1 MIEYIKSLKWIDYFF
16 LCLLDPRRLV
26 NHIVK
31 KEGSPFLLGL
41 LIVFIVS
48 LFEIISFSMFGQES
62 NFFYY
67 KVSYGWILIFLILLL
82 KITVFS
88 ALIDLCC
95 QFRNHSGSMIRIIN
109 LVCFSFFPLIFIL
122 PVVII
127 VTTLNAVP
135 VFFYVLFSVLLHF
148 WQAVIIIQ
156 GISEIHQ
163 MGFGESLVIFLA
175 PFILIGMTSLFIII
189 LFVINLGGFISAL

>member
-26 NHIVK
+26 NLIGK

-41 LIVFIVS
+41 FVVLIVS
-48 LFEIISFSMFGQES
+48 LFEIISISMFGQES

-67 KVSYGWILIFLILLL
+67 KISYGWVLVFFIVLL
-82 KITVFS
+82 KIIVFCS
-88 ALIDLCC
+88 LMDLGC
-95 QFRNHSGSMIRIIN
+95 QFREHPGSILRIIN

-122 PVVII
+122 PVIMI
-127 VTTLNAVP
+127 VTTLNTVP
-135 VFFYVLFSVLLHF
+135 VFFYILFSILLHF

-163 MGFGESLVIFLA
+163 MTFGESLVIFLS
-175 PFILIGMTSLFIII
+175 PFIFIGLMSLFIII
-189 LFVINLGGFISAL
+189 LFFINLGGFITAL

>member
-26 NHIVK
+26 GLIGK
-31 KEGSPFLLGL
+31 KETGPFLLGL

-67 KVSYGWILIFLILLL
+67 KVSYGWILVFLIVLL
-82 KITVFS
+82 KIIAFS
-88 ALIDLCC
+88 AMIDLCC
-95 QFRNHSGSMIRIIN
+95 QFREHPGSMMRIIN

-122 PVVII
+122 PVII
-127 VTTLNAVP
+127 IATTLNAVP
-135 VFFYVLFSVLLHF
+135 VFFYILFSVFLHF
-148 WQAVIIIQ
+148 WQAAIIIQ

-163 MGFGESLVIFLA
+163 MSFGESLVIFLS
-175 PFILIGMTSLFIII
+175 PFIFICLMSLLILI
-189 LFVINLGGFISAL
+189 LFFVNIGGFISSL